1 MTSLRFDIGMT
12 AAGPV
17 HGSDIVAPI
26 RSGLAS

>member
-12 AAGPV
+12 TKAPSGAAHLVVPT
-17 HGSDIVAPI
+17 

>member
-12 AAGPV
+12 AAARIG
-17 HGSDIVAPI
+17 GSDHAVPF